1 MGKPTNRIVAMRQ
14 CSFKEVI
21 TTDGYRLS
29 LVASLRKGAR
39 LKGIDL
45 LLNLLDTGSN
55 RLRADNLSIAH
66 LLGERAVD
74 HRAVNNEGIY
84 RNLCIGLREHICETL
99 GLTKAKKLLKWN
111 LHIEL
116 IVTNSIGEVEY
127 RGTVCLWTA
136 ISISSFL
143 KDSRNMKRCFTTQSI
158 IDATNL

>member
-1 MGKPTNRIVAMRQ
+1 MGKPTNSIVVMRQ
-14 CSFKEVI
+14 CSFKEFI

-39 LKGIDL
+39 LKGLGL
-45 LLNLLDTGSN
+45 LLNLLDTDSN
-55 RLRADNLSIAH
+55 RITLDNWSFAH

-74 HRAVNNEGIY
+74 HEAVNNEDIY

-127 RGTVCLWTA
+127 RGSVCLWTA
-136 ISISSFL
+136 LNITTFL
-143 KDSRNMKRCFTTQSI
+143 KDSKNMRRCFTTQSI